1 MKEVSTLSCFR
12 SICVLLIALS
22 SGAFAQTATSVIFG
36 TVTDA
41 SGAAIPNVP
50 VTATASA
57 TGVSTRV
64 VTNESGNYVF
74 PNLQPGTYTVS
85 CEAAGF
91 RIAEVSNVLVEVNQ
105 RGRVDLAMQVG
116 EVREVV
122 AVRANVTTVD
132 TFSSTVKEVVGSGRV
147 RELPFDWRQSLQL
160 PTLLPGAA
168 NVASGSAAPVIA
180 LHRPVTLPGYNGK
193 DRTFYFLSCEGTRQ
207 VASSTFSNVVV
218 PSALERVG
226 DFSQSKLPAGRAV
239 APPET
244 VTPANPT
251 GVPFPGNIIPTSR
264 LDPVAVNFI
273 KDFMPLPNRAGNI
286 AVYQLSLPTN
296 DAQLAMKID
305 HAISR
310 NNKLSLRYFWDDFT
324 VEQNAALPAF
334 NSANNLATH
343 NATLNDTHVFNPAVV
358 NTFNFTFARNTFI
371 RSPLVTAPAANWAD
385 LGCKSCVSLSPPGV
399 PTDWA
404 LSISS
409 GLNLRVNTNYFS
421 YMQNYQYSDTLS
433 ITRGNHLFSL
443 GGDLES
449 VRRNGREFFQ
459 KDTQFA
465 VDGTRS
471 GALYGYADFMLG
483 AAANVYQTSP
493 IASF

>member
-1 MKEVSTLSCFR
+1 MSCLR
-12 SICVLLIALS
+12 SLCVLMIALS

-41 SGAAIPNVP
+41 SGSAVPNVP
-50 VTATASA
+50 VTATAVA
-57 TGVSTRV
+57 TGRSAIATP
-64 VTNESGNYVF
+64 NEYGNYVF
-74 PNLQPGTYTVS
+74 ANLQPGTYTVS

-91 RIAEVSNVLVEVNQ
+91 RKAEVTNVLVEVNQ

-132 TFSSTVKEVVGSGRV
+132 TFSSTMKEVVDSGRV
-147 RELPFDWRQSLQL
+147 RELPLNGRQTLQL
-160 PTLLPGAA
+160 QALLPGAV
-168 NVASGSAAPVIA
+168 NVPSGSAASLIA
-180 LHRPVTLPGYNGK
+180 INTA
-193 DRTFYFLSCEGTRQ
+193 LSFAVNGTR
-207 VASSTFSNVVV
+207 ANSSSYTLDGGLNMDAYNNLAAAF
-218 PSALERVG
+218 
-226 DFSQSKLPAGRAV
+226 PAGRAV
-239 APPET
+239 PPPET

-334 NSANNLATH
+334 NSANNWATH
-343 NATLNDTHVFNPAVV
+343 NAPLNDTHVFNPAVV

-371 RSPLVTAPAANWAD
+371 RSPLVTAPAANCAD
-385 LGCKSCVSLSPPGV
+385 LRCQSCGSLSPPG
-399 PTDWA
+399 PRT
-404 LSISS
+404 
-409 GLNLRVNTNYFS
+409 
-421 YMQNYQYSDTLS
+421 
-433 ITRGNHLFSL
+433 HC
-443 GGDLES
+443 
-449 VRRNGREFFQ
+449 
-459 KDTQFA
+459 
-465 VDGTRS
+465 
-471 GALYGYADFMLG
+471 
-483 AAANVYQTSP
+483 P
-493 IASF
+493 P